1 MQQHTEMTTLSQV
14 LEKLR
19 QKGVESEIKLNHE
32 KQMASEKLGKV
43 YQPEDLLLFQT
54 FRFEGDSDPAD
65 NSVLYVVEDT
75 QGKISYILD
84 VYGAYSDHEGPEFD
98 DFIKKVPTE
107 DREHQE
113 LFI

>member
-1 MQQHTEMTTLSQV
+1 MQQPTEMTTLSQV

-19 QKGVESEIKLNHE
+19 QRGVESEIKLNDE

-43 YQPEDLLLFQT
+43 YQPEDLLIFKT

-65 NSVLYVVEDT
+65 NSVLYIVEDT
-75 QGKISYILD
+75 QEKISYILD
-84 VYGAYSDHEGPEFD
+84 SYGVYSDHEGPEFD
-98 DFIKKVPTE
+98 DFIKKIPTE

-113 LFI
+113 LFE